1 MAKVSSFIIHVC
13 VLLLLCSGGPTSQA
27 YYYGDPERF
36 VESTFD
42 SSNQFNQDVAF
53 DENGNVH
60 VVWIEHENLGSY
72 EIYHRIKLHQGESL
86 PTGPIAFDPPC
97 QSIDCGL
104 NRPMFAA
111 GNHSEKFGFCV
122 FSRGQAPYG
131 IELATIDSSF
141 TWAYNGVFVA
151 STTTVDYAFTSYA
164 NHEFFIYS
172 RMGGMRLQRLTD
184 GTPDGAPFDFL
195 PDPDYTLYHPDI
207 CTDDE
212 GFLYVIYEAYNS
224 GTSAYVRKIQRSI
237 DSEDVS
243 AFSFPR
249 TVLGTANFEYPSIA
263 AIGSLTNLDLRVG
276 IGKIEH
282 SGTNYRV
289 EGMVEANGTWGSPGA
304 YTGQEALI
312 RLADGGNVA
321 ANIDV
326 AFGRDHAFHVVWR
339 DDTVIQSEA
348 YASVTFDD
356 AFSFSA
362 PQSLSCDTE
371 THSTAM
377 TPRIAASRDDSR
389 SLAIV
394 FIQDDTSTNNHP
406 WLLHVPTHFKDAC
419 DTDFSNWDV
428 ATGVSI
434 DSSSAHSPSASF
446 RLESATAR
454 GTLSRDYSLTPINGT
469 LDFWFYDRLSESSD
483 FHLRIDGDDG
493 TKASVY
499 RMIGINN
506 ASSHTTYS
514 VHDGSAWQTLSNTR
528 TMDWHHVLINVT
540 NTGIEMLLDP
550 ETDPA
555 PVYSSSQMIEIGS
568 IQFEGGTSSDPYNLD
583 DVTIA
588 ACVPRAVPAFTIDGI
603 IFTLIVLSCLI
614 ALHGIR
620 RRS

>member
-1 MAKVSSFIIHVC
+1 MAKASSFIVPVC
-13 VLLLLCSGGPTSQA
+13 VLLLLCSGGPASQA
-27 YYYGDPERF
+27 YYYGEPERF

-42 SSNQFNQDVAF
+42 GSNQFNQDVAF
-53 DENGNVH
+53 DGSGNVH
-60 VVWIEHENLGSY
+60 VVWIEHEDLGSY
-72 EIYHRIKLHQGESL
+72 EIFHRIKLHQGESL
-86 PTGPIAFDPPC
+86 PTGPIAFDPFC

-111 GNHSEKFGFCV
+111 GNHPEEFGFCV
-122 FSRGQAPYG
+122 FSRGQSPFG
-131 IELATIDSSF
+131 IELSTIDSSF
-141 TWAYNGVFVA
+141 TWAYNGVFVS

-164 NHEFFIYS
+164 NHAFFIYS
-172 RMGGMRLQRLTD
+172 RMGGMRLERLTD
-184 GTPDGAPFDFL
+184 GIPDGAPFDFL

-207 CTDDE
+207 CTDEE
-212 GFLYVIYEAYNS
+212 GYLYVIYEAYNS
-224 GTSAYVRKIQRSI
+224 STSAYVRKIQRSL

-243 AFSFPR
+243 GFSFAR
-249 TVLGTANFEYPSIA
+249 AVLGAANFEYPSIA

-289 EGMVEANGTWGSPGA
+289 EGLVEVNGIWDSPGA
-304 YTGQEALI
+304 YAGQEALI
-312 RLADGGNVA
+312 RLADSGNVA
-321 ANIDV
+321 SNIDV
-326 AFGRDHAFHVVWR
+326 AFGRDHAFHVVWC

-356 AFSFSA
+356 ASSFSA
-362 PQSLSCDTE
+362 PQCLSCDTE
-371 THSTAM
+371 THSIVM

-394 FIQDDTSTNNHP
+394 FIQDDPSTTNHP
-406 WLLHVPTHFKDAC
+406 WLLHVPTHFR
-419 DTDFSNWDV
+419 DTGDMDFDNWDT
-428 ATGVSI
+428 AAGVMI
-434 DSSSAHSPSASF
+434 DTTFGRGDTMSF
-446 RLESATAR
+446 RFESESIR
-454 GTLSRDYSLTPINGT
+454 GALSRSYIDTPIVGT
-469 LDFWFYDRLSESSD
+469 VDFWFYDRLSESSD

-493 TKASVY
+493 TKGSVY

-514 VHDGSAWQTLSNTR
+514 VHDGSDWQTLSNAR

-540 NTGIEMLLDP
+540 DTGIEILLDP

-568 IQFEGGTSSDPYNLD
+568 IQFEGGTDSDPYNLD

-588 ACVPRAVPAFTIDGI
+588 AYVPRAVPALTIDGI
-603 IFTLIVLSCLI
+603 IFTLIVLSCLF